1 MKKTTKPAK
10 KPTMAKR
17 ASAKSSPK
25 PAKSGRVANAPTA
38 KSPPPAS
45 ARKARVS
52 PAKAAPQPAQKRA
65 KPAKP
70 KQVDSQAPPPQEPPS
85 SPEPIYEYSG
95 ARKTTV
101 SFYPAEHDQVDR
113 ILDLLIKARR
123 HRGGFSDAIK
133 VALRL
138 CPLDVKLIGEAWDEA
153 RAADKRTSR
162 GRAQKA

>member
-1 MKKTTKPAK
+1 MTTKPTK
-10 KPTMAKR
+10 KPNAAKQTPAESR
-17 ASAKSSPK
+17 PK
-25 PAKSGRVANAPTA
+25 PTNSTKKAKILAA

-45 ARKARVS
+45 AKK
-52 PAKAAPQPAQKRA
+52 AKASSKKAVTQPAQKA
-65 KPAKP
+65 IKPAKP
-70 KQVDSQAPPPQEPPS
+70 NQAASPAAQLPQEPAP
-85 SPEPIYEYSG
+85 SPEPIYDYGG

-101 SFYPAEHDQVDR
+101 SFYAAEHDQVDR

-162 GRAQKA
+162 GRTQKA

>member
-1 MKKTTKPAK
+1 MKKTTKPSK
-10 KPTMAKR
+10 KPTMAKQ
-17 ASAKSSPK
+17 APAKSNPK
-25 PAKSGRVANAPTA
+25 PAKSGRLAKAPTA
-38 KSPPPAS
+38 KSPLQAS
-45 ARKARVS
+45 ARR
-52 PAKAAPQPAQKRA
+52 AKASRGKPAPQPAKKRA
-65 KPAKP
+65 KTAEP
-70 KQVDSQAPPPQEPPS
+70 KQVASPAPPPQEPPS

-101 SFYPAEHDQVDR
+101 SFYAAEHDQVDR

-138 CPLDVKLIGEAWDEA
+138 CPLDVNLIGEAWDEA
-153 RAADKRTSR
+153 RATDKRTSR